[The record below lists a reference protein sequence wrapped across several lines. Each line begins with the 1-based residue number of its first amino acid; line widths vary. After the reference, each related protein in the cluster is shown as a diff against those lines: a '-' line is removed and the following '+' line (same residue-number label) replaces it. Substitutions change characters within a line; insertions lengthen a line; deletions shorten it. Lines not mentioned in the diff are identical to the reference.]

1 MNRIITQLLDWRM
14 QFQDYKALV
23 LTGSTPKDRLKVIR
37 EFVPKNF
44 EDMMHVNLKN
54 NEKVREYINQN
65 PPGPDAYFYLEK
77 TLMGMIVP
85 GDTCVVFENADAC
98 DRDAVL
104 DYAENLF
111 AEEDMGFLI
120 LTGDF
125 TEEDLA
131 PHADHIIHIDL
142 PALPEA

>member
-1 MNRIITQLLDWRM
+1 MDRIITQLLDWRM
-14 QFQDYKALV
+14 QFQEYKALV

-54 NEKVREYINQN
+54 NEKVREYINNN
-65 PPGPDAYFYLEK
+65 PPGPEAYFYLEK

-85 GDTCVVFENADAC
+85 GDTCVVFENADSC
-98 DRDAVL
+98 DPDAVL

-125 TEEDLA
+125 TEEILA
-131 PHADHIIHIDL
+131 PHMDHIIHIDL
-142 PALPEA
+142 PAKE